1 MQFQLKH
8 TSKEMG
14 GAHIT
19 PQVLL
24 VILDGQMS
32 VQGSFIGNANVLNK
46 FVNQVTERSTTGET
60 MPSFLKSK
68 KIRQHE
74 LVSGFLGQAL
84 REGWHTGCV
93 AFHLPIHSIIF
104 RADLDR
110 KACQTPK
117 AQRIQEEN

>member
-1 MQFQLKH
+1 M
-8 TSKEMG
+8 
-14 GAHIT
+14 

-24 VILDGQMS
+24 EILDGQMS

-46 FVNQVTERSTTGET
+46 FVNKVTERSATGET

-84 REGWHTGCV
+84 REG
-93 AFHLPIHSIIF
+93 
-104 RADLDR
+104 
-110 KACQTPK
+110 
-117 AQRIQEEN
+117 